1 MLIKFD
7 VMEQDTLMAHV
18 DTIKKSFKVE
28 NKVFDIW
35 RNPVLSLDTYDY
47 FLYFIDSRRFPM
59 GRPERDKLFSDPSI
73 NGDR

>member
-47 FLYFIDSRRFPM
+47 FLYFID
-59 GRPERDKLFSDPSI
+59 
-73 NGDR
+73 